1 MDPISTPLLAALA
14 AGRLSRRG
22 WLLLAN
28 LVATPPASAV
38 ALTATAFV
46 SYRRAKAALDDLQ
59 DDPHL
64 DRAQRLEQALQ
75 ARVAADPTFR
85 NDIAAWAAVV
95 RTDLAQNPDIARELK
110 SERTP
115 ADEMH
120 TSYEVHFDFRHPT
133 FHGQVVNGVHQVR

>member
-22 WLLLAN
+22 WLLLAT

-59 DDPHL
+59 DDPHP
-64 DRAQRLEQALQ
+64 DRAQRLEQALH
-75 ARVAADPTFR
+75 ARVAVDPAFR
-85 NDIAAWAAVV
+85 NDIAAWVAVV
-95 RTDLAQNPDIARELK
+95 QTDLAQNPETVRELK
-110 SERTP
+110 GEHTP
-115 ADEMH
+115 ADEI
-120 TSYEVHFDFRHPT
+120 HP
-133 FHGQVVNGVHQVR
+133 